1 MFKTKYIYIISGQSS
16 LVACY
21 LCTPTSTVFTCI
33 HNSAQ
38 SMGYLVLSHRIALG
52 RRAEFLDSA
61 VHHFANVF
69 EPQVLLDPHPS
80 MCADAKF
87 HWERHIT

>member
-61 VHHFANVF
+61 GFSGILGF
-69 EPQVLLDPHPS
+69 RS
-80 MCADAKF
+80 
-87 HWERHIT
+87 ITSLAWSAHYGTGGIGSH